1 MIRSANPE
9 GLPVSHAP
17 PPLSRRA
24 AFGRAFEAATGVV
37 ATVVL
42 ASACRLSP
50 YHFAGGGLPP
60 NIRTI
65 AVLPFDNQTPI
76 PELQTLLFDSMR
88 TGLSQRLNLRDAS
101 ETKAD
106 AIVRGAIVK
115 YDADVPIGYSADPRQ
130 ATQARRQLQLVVDVA
145 IIDQSS
151 GRTIFER
158 KGLTVKADYSER
170 AENQGRTQAVQQVV
184 TDIIEG
190 AQSQW

>member
-1 MIRSANPE
+1 MSDLRH
-9 GLPVSHAP
+9 LMT
-17 PPLSRRA
+17 RRA
-24 AFGRAFEAATGVV
+24 AVLRAAAAAVS
-37 ATVVL
+37 L
-42 ASACRLSP
+42 ASACRFSP

-76 PELQTLLFDSMR
+76 PELQRDLYDAMR
-88 TGLSQRLNLRDAS
+88 TQLQRRLNLRDAS
-101 ETKAD
+101 EAKAD

-130 ATQARRQLQLVVDVA
+130 ATQARRQLQLVVDIA

-151 GRTIFER
+151 GRTLFER
-158 KGLTVKADYSER
+158 KALTVKADYAER
-170 AENQGRTQAVQQVV
+170 QEPAGRLQAVQQVI
-184 TDIIEG
+184 TDVIEG

>member
-1 MIRSANPE
+1 M
-9 GLPVSHAP
+9 SHP
-17 PPLSRRA
+17 DRRA
-24 AFGRAFEAATGVV
+24 FIGRGLLAAAVL
-37 ATVVL
+37 AT
-42 ASACRLSP
+42 ASACRFSP

-76 PELQTLLFDSMR
+76 PELQRDLYEAMR
-88 TGLSQRLNLRDAS
+88 TRLRDKLNLRDAS

-106 AIVRGAIVK
+106 AIVRGAIIK
-115 YDADVPIGYSADPRQ
+115 YDADVPVGYSADPRQ

-151 GRTIFER
+151 GRTLYER
-158 KGLTVKADYSER
+158 KALTEKADYAER
-170 AENQGRTQAVQQVV
+170 QEAAGRAQAVQQII
-184 TDIIEG
+184 TDVIEG

>member
-1 MIRSANPE
+1 MTNIES
-9 GLPVSHAP
+9 GI
-17 PPLSRRA
+17 SRR
-24 AFGRAFEAATGVV
+24 RALLGGVSV
-37 ATVVL
+37 ATIWL
-42 ASACRLSP
+42 AAACRFSP

-76 PELQTLLFDSMR
+76 PELQRDLYDAMR
-88 TGLSQRLNLRDAS
+88 NQLQRRLNLRDAS

-115 YDADVPIGYSADPRQ
+115 YDADVPVGYSADPRQ
-130 ATQARRQLQLVVDVA
+130 STQARRQLQLVVDVA

-151 GRTIFER
+151 GRTLFER
-158 KGLTVKADYSER
+158 KALTVKADYAER
-170 AENQGRTQAVQQVV
+170 QEQAGRTQAVQQVI
-184 TDIIEG
+184 TDVIEG

>member
-1 MIRSANPE
+1 MPQMPN
-9 GLPVSHAP
+9 VT
-17 PPLSRRA
+17 RRTWLRLA
-24 AFGRAFEAATGVV
+24 AAS
-37 ATVVL
+37 L
-42 ASACRLSP
+42 ASAAVACRLNP

-76 PELQTLLFDSMR
+76 PELQRDLFEVMR
-88 TGLSQRLNLRDAS
+88 IRLREKLNLRDAS
-101 ETKAD
+101 EAKAD

-115 YDADVPIGYSADPRQ
+115 YDADVPVGYSADPRQ

-151 GRTIFER
+151 GRSLWER
-158 KGLTVKADYSER
+158 KALTVKSDYPER
-170 AENQGRTQAVQQVV
+170 DEASGRAQAVLQVV
-184 TDIIEG
+184 NDVIEG